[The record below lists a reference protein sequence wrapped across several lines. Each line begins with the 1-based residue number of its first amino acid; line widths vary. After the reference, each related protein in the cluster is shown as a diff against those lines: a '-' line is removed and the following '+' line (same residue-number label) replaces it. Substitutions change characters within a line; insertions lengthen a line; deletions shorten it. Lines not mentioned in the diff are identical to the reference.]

1 MVKRGKMM
9 KRHKIRVKVEI
20 VECEAESAALGELE
34 QLGDGEFELL
44 ISPEQAC
51 SIDDCEAEL
60 LRANYPAVRDALA
73 KHLAALSQKK

>member
-1 MVKRGKMM
+1 MM

-20 VECEAESAALGELE
+20 VECEEGAESLGELE

-51 SIDDCEAEL
+51 SIDDCEQEL
-60 LRANYPAVRDALA
+60 LRANYPAVRDALE
-73 KHLAALSQKK
+73 KHLATVSQKK

>member
-1 MVKRGKMM
+1 MM
-9 KRHKIRVKVEI
+9 KKHKIRVKVEI
-20 VECEAESAALGELE
+20 VEGEEAPNSLGALE
-34 QLGDGEFELL
+34 QLGDVEFELL

-73 KHLAALSQKK
+73 KHLATISQKK